1 MEAATSRKLFDIEP
15 LRTQLAEERTAGRR
29 IVLCHGVFDLV
40 HPGHIRHLETA
51 ARLGDR
57 LVVSVTPDRYVNKGP
72 GRPVFT
78 ERLRAES
85 IAALSCVDY
94 VVINAW
100 PNAVETITRLRPD
113 RYVKGSDYTDP
124 AQDVTGQ
131 IAAEVAAVEAV
142 GGQAVF
148 TDELTFSSTNLI
160 NQFFFPYPDAAA
172 EFLQTHR
179 QQQTLAALRT
189 AIEAFADLRVLV
201 VGDVILDEY
210 HYCSPLGKSLKGEVI
225 NTRSLS
231 TEMFAGGVLAAA
243 NHVANFCKRVDV
255 AGYLGEERTHESFI
269 RHHLKPNIQP
279 HLFYRKGMTTILK
292 RRYVEP
298 RYLRKFF
305 EISYLADPTTPIDD
319 DTQLAAFLHRAAPE
333 YDVVLVT
340 DFGHNTISAEAIA
353 ILDQQARF
361 LAVNAQTNSANIG
374 FNLVTKYPRA
384 DYICIDELEARLAL
398 HARGRPLD
406 ELIVA
411 LQEWFHARY
420 VTITHG
426 YQGCVIYSP
435 TEGVCRVP
443 ALTNTVVDTL
453 GAGDAFLA
461 ISSLCATHNLPA
473 AQLGLIGNA
482 AGAMHVGE
490 VGNRAAVE
498 KVGLLKFLHSL
509 LG

>member
-1 MEAATSRKLFDIEP
+1 METTTATKLFEIEA
-15 LRTQLAEERTAGRR
+15 LRTALAQEQAAGRR
-29 IVLCHGVFDLV
+29 VVLCHGVFDLV

-57 LVVSVTPDRYVNKGP
+57 LVVSITPDRHVNKGP

-85 IAALSCVDY
+85 IAALSCVHY

-100 PNAVETITRLRPD
+100 PTATETIARLRPD
-113 RYVKGSDYTDP
+113 CYVKGSDYAD
-124 AQDVTGQ
+124 AKQDVTGQ
-131 IAAEVAAVEAV
+131 IAAEVAAVEAY
-142 GGQAVF
+142 GGTAVF
-148 TDELTFSSTNLI
+148 TNELTFSSTNLI

-172 EFLQTHR
+172 EFLQTCR
-179 QQQTLAALRT
+179 QRHTIAALRT
-189 AIEAFADLRVLV
+189 AVDRFAGLRVLV
-201 VGDVILDEY
+201 VGDAILDEY

-231 TEMFAGGVLAAA
+231 AEMFAGGVLAAA
-243 NHVANFCKRVDV
+243 NHVANFCERVDV
-255 AGYLGEERTHESFI
+255 ACYIGEEQSHETFI
-269 RHHLKPNIQP
+269 RRHLKSNIHP
-279 HLFYRKGMTTILK
+279 HLLVRKGMATILK

-305 EISYLADPTTPIDD
+305 EISYLSDPAAPAEDD
-319 DTQLAAFLHRAAPE
+319 SQLAALLARTARE

-340 DFGHNTISAEAIA
+340 DFGHHTISAEAID
-353 ILDQQARF
+353 IVTKQARF

-384 DYICIDELEARLAL
+384 DYICVDELEARLAL
-398 HARGRPLD
+398 HARNRPLD

-411 LQEWFHARY
+411 LQEWFHASY

-426 YQGCVIYSP
+426 YQGCLIYQP
-435 TEGVCRVP
+435 PHAVCRVP

-461 ISSLCATHNLPA
+461 ISSLCAAHGLPA
-473 AQLGLIGNA
+473 EQLGLIGNA